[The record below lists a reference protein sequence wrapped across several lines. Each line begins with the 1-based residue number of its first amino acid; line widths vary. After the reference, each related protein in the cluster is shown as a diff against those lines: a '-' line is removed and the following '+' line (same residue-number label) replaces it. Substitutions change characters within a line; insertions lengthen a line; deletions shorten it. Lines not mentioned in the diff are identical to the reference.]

1 MGAQMLLTNGL
12 YRILHV
18 QNTASGLRTL
28 WYVIVM
34 VCLYIISYTIQ
45 QRWVFAKSK
54 NDQ

>member
-1 MGAQMLLTNGL
+1 MLLTNGL

-18 QNTASGLRTL
+18 QNTAGGLRTL